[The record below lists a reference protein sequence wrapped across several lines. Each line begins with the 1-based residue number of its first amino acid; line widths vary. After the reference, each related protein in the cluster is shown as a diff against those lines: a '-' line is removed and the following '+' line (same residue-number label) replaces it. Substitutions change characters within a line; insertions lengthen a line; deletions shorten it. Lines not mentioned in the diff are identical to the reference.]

1 MPNRVCH
8 HCTVENAAS
17 AYACHRCGYSF
28 IDAPLNETN
37 GERRVLTLASMG
49 RSEAARKIGVA
60 FVAITAV
67 LIVLQITRLVTAGA
81 SSIETPRIFALP
93 ALAFCAYEVWAFT
106 HGKAT
111 FIDSRR
117 LEPVVER
124 TSIRTIGL
132 LGDLL
137 LWALLVWYSL

>member
-1 MPNRVCH
+1 M
-8 HCTVENAAS
+8 
-17 AYACHRCGYSF
+17 
-28 IDAPLNETN
+28 
-37 GERRVLTLASMG
+37 ASMG

-60 FVAITAV
+60 FVAANAV
-67 LIVLQITRLVTAGA
+67 LIVLQITGLVTADAPSNEKA
-81 SSIETPRIFALP
+81 SLVVLLP
-93 ALAFCAYEVWAFT
+93 LAFCTYEVWAFT

-117 LEPVVER
+117 LEPIAER

-137 LWALLVWYSL
+137 VWALLVLYLL